1 MNQELGLWRSNCKL
15 TRNLDSLCN
24 QKGLSILIPSV
35 RFMDFTHDT
44 YVQWFLFC
52 WLVQFFRVIKIFAPY
67 NKCIMQS
74 MSKSLWYYQRC
85 VMLILPSVIWLYT
98 FINYENNSKSTKSSR
113 WILLAKEGSSDI
125 SGSTRL
131 RSFVWW

>member
-15 TRNLDSLCN
+15 TRNLYSLCN
-24 QKGLSILIPSV
+24 PKGLPILIPSV

-44 YVQWFLFC
+44 YVQWFLFF
-52 WLVQFFRVIKIFAPY
+52 WLIQFFRVTKIFAPY
-67 NKCIMQS
+67 NVSCKVCQS
-74 MSKSLWYYQRC
+74 LYGIIKDVSCL
-85 VMLILPSVIWLYT
+85 LLPSIIWLYT
-98 FINYENNSKSTKSSR
+98 FINYENNSKSTESSG

-131 RSFVWW
+131 RSFVLW